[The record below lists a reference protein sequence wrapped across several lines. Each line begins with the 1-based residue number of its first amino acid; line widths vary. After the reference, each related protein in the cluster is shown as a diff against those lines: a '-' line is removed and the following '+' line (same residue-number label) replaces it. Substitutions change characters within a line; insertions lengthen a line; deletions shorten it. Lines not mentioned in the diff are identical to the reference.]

1 MSMGRQQDNFF
12 RDKNGLLIHFIIPYL
27 IAVIIAA
34 IWVRFAQLPSLF
46 QTPSHAIFFVWSAVG
61 LLTGIVVNRGG
72 ILLEGYSWYTGMVVW
87 MKRMIRE
94 ALGPRVYFTD
104 AMLIGIYSSVG
115 EEAFFRGALQPWLI
129 RWVSE
134 ALDSPNLG
142 AFFGILGASVVFGLM
157 HAPMVKELR
166 PWTVMAVLMGVV
178 FGALAY
184 FSGSLM
190 PAILAHF
197 TINFLNL
204 LRLNDIDLSE
214 DDLNL
219 ATPPPTSQ
227 EESGRE

>member
-1 MSMGRQQDNFF
+1 MGQQQDDFF
-12 RDKNGLLIHFIIPYL
+12 REKNGLLIHFIIPYV
-27 IAVIIAA
+27 IAVMIAA
-34 IWVRFAQLPSLF
+34 LWVRLAQLPSLF
-46 QTPSHAIFFVWSAVG
+46 HTPSHAILFVWSAVG

-72 ILLEGYSWYTGMVVW
+72 ILLEGYRWYTGMVVW
-87 MKRMIRE
+87 MKRMIRQ

-129 RWVSE
+129 RWLSE

-142 AFFGILGASVVFGLM
+142 AFLGILGASVVFGLM

-178 FGALAY
+178 FGALAF

-204 LRLNDIDLSE
+204 LRLNDIELGDE
-214 DDLNL
+214 EINL
-219 ATPPPTSQ
+219 AGPRSTSQ
-227 EESGRE
+227 QESNQE

>member
-1 MSMGRQQDNFF
+1 MGRKQDDFF

-34 IWVRFAQLPSLF
+34 IWVRFSQLPSLF
-46 QTPSHAIFFVWSAVG
+46 QTPTYAILFVWSAVG

-72 ILLEGYSWYTGMVVW
+72 ILLEGYAWYTGMVVW

-104 AMLIGIYSSVG
+104 AILIGVYSSVG

-129 RWVSE
+129 RWLSS
-134 ALDSPNLG
+134 ALDSPSLG
-142 AFFGILGASVVFGLM
+142 AFFGIVLASVVFGLM

-178 FGALAY
+178 FGALAF
-184 FSGSLM
+184 FSGSLV

-204 LRLNDIDLSE
+204 LRLNDIDLGDEEVS
-214 DDLNL
+214 L
-219 ATPPPTSQ
+219 AAHTPTSQ
-227 EESGRE
+227 QESGQE